1 MSVQGTVASQVE
13 RIIKD
18 RKIEQLGVDPKVLA
32 STDADVSIRLVDVS
46 QEADEQTDGNVVQGI
61 KLALA
66 FILCFMLYMFMVF
79 SGNMVMT
86 STLEEKT
93 NRIVEVIISSVRP
106 FELMIGKIISSGLV
120 CITQLAI
127 WVVMLTG
134 LSIVGVAG
142 LSSVLGPDPSE
153 ISPQVTEQMT
163 QTVAQTA
170 PQAVAAMETAG
181 GSSGEMAQFVA
192 QLAQI
197 DFLSIGLVSIV
208 FFILGYLLYAS
219 LYAAVGAAVDSAGDA
234 GQFVMPITIPLLVA
248 FYCAFLSVE
257 NPNGPVAFWMSMIP
271 LTSPVMMMVR
281 IPFGVPAWEV
291 VVSALL
297 LVAAFLA
304 VTWMAAKIYRIG
316 LLSYGNKPTYKDL
329 WRWIRMN

>member
-1 MSVQGTVASQVE
+1 MRWFEYKMEVDDLHASDDLKAKLLAMQGGQTASSAP
-13 RIIKD
+13 KAAPKP
-18 RKIEQLGVDPKVLA
+18 RKA
-32 STDADVSIRLVDVS
+32 IR
-46 QEADEQTDGNVVQGI
+46 
-61 KLALA
+61 
-66 FILCFMLYMFMVF
+66 F
-79 SGNMVMT
+79 SR
-86 STLEEKT
+86 KT
-93 NRIVEVIISSVRP
+93 
-106 FELMIGKIISSGLV
+106 
-120 CITQLAI
+120 
-127 WVVMLTG
+127 
-134 LSIVGVAG
+134 LSIAACGLLCGVG
-142 LSSVLGPDPSE
+142 
-153 ISPQVTEQMT
+153 
-163 QTVAQTA
+163 
-170 PQAVAAMETAG
+170 
-181 GSSGEMAQFVA
+181 
-192 QLAQI
+192 
-197 DFLSIGLVSIV
+197 
-208 FFILGYLLYAS
+208 